1 LIIYGIKI
9 QVLIYL
15 MQVKPVKDQSQ
26 IYFVKLLEAHN
37 IKMQNPKINALRVF
51 VFKVVTDFVTFT

>member
-1 LIIYGIKI
+1 
-9 QVLIYL
+9 